1 LITDETLKG
10 KKQNIVSAQ
19 KFMSGQF

>member
-19 KFMSGQF
+19 QFMSGQF